1 MTVQEIMTTNV
12 ACCAPDTR
20 LNQVA
25 RMMVEHDCGE
35 IPVADT
41 AGKVVGVVTDRDICC
56 RAVAHDCNPCD
67 ISAAEIMSAP
77 VVTAH
82 AAMSLERCAQ
92 LMEENQ
98 IRRIP
103 VVDEKGVC
111 YGIVSQADIAC
122 KSSGKVEEIVRE
134 ISQPTHSPSSVG
146 GWA

>member
-12 ACCAPDTR
+12 ACCGPETK
-20 LNQVA
+20 LNQLA

-41 AGKVVGVVTDRDICC
+41 SGKLIGVVTDRDICC

-67 ISAAEIMSAP
+67 TSASEIMSSP
-77 VVTAH
+77 VVSTKPN
-82 AAMSLERCAQ
+82 MSLDECAQ
-92 LMEENQ
+92 LMESNQ

-103 VVDEKGVC
+103 VVDQNGVC
-111 YGIVSQADIAC
+111 CGIVSQADIAC

-134 ISQPTHSPSSVG
+134 ISQPTHSSSSV
-146 GWA
+146 AF

>member
-35 IPVADT
+35 IPVANSD
-41 AGKVVGVVTDRDICC
+41 GKVVGVVTDRDICC

-67 ISAAEIMSAP
+67 LSASEIMSSP
-77 VVTAH
+77 VVTAK
-82 AAMSLERCAQ
+82 SNITLEACGQ

-103 VVDEKGVC
+103 VVDENGVC
-111 YGIVSQADIAC
+111 CGIVSQADIAR
-122 KSSGKVEEIVRE
+122 KSTGKVEEIVRE
-134 ISQPTHSPSSVG
+134 ISQPTSHASGIG
-146 GWA
+146 GYV